1 MTVSIN
7 KWGGSYN
14 TIDDLNAG
22 VCVPNKAKK
31 MNVKVFNLMSRV
43 NETKSLVQY
52 KLCEFKCGLNESE
65 CHSRQNW
72 NHDESWCD
80 CKELDDWRSC
90 KISYMQNPRTC
101 DCECKI
107 MVCKIN
113 RY

>member
-1 MTVSIN
+1 
-7 KWGGSYN
+7 
-14 TIDDLNAG
+14 
-22 VCVPNKAKK
+22 

-80 CKELDDWRSC
+80 CKELDD
-90 KISYMQNPRTC
+90 
-101 DCECKI
+101 
-107 MVCKIN
+107 
-113 RY
+113 